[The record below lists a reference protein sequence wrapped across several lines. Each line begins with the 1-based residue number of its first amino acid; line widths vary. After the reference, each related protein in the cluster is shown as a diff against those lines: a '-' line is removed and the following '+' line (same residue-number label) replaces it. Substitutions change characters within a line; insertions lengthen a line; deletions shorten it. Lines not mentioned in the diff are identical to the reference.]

1 MIEKVKA
8 QAQQLKSQ
16 VSNRD
21 LNQLLTQSSDL
32 LLVGCVGAMV
42 GMMIIPLP
50 TWLLDILLTINITI
64 AVTLLMVSIYI
75 SKATQI
81 ASYPTLLLITTLYRL
96 ALDISAT
103 RLI

>member
-32 LLVGCVGAMV
+32 LLVACVGAMV
-42 GMMIIPLP
+42 GMMIVPLP
-50 TWLLDILLTINITI
+50 TWLSTRISRRRASRSRSHRAGQSTIEQNNC
-64 AVTLLMVSIYI
+64 
-75 SKATQI
+75 
-81 ASYPTLLLITTLYRL
+81 
-96 ALDISAT
+96 
-103 RLI
+103 